1 LMAEANFKNEKL
13 DGVCKTYYPNGEIQY
28 IDTYQNGQKINRKA
42 YDEEG
47 KLQPDQDD
55 PSAK

>member
-1 LMAEANFKNEKL
+1 MAEANFKNEKL
-13 DGVCKTYYPNGEIQY
+13 DGVCRTYYPNGEIQY

-47 KLQPDQDD
+47 KLQSDQDY